1 VSGFFS
7 TSSSSIDAVSSD
19 PRARDT
25 MLARGVRLA
34 ERRVL
39 RVAGEDA
46 LKLLQGLVTNDVR
59 GLAEPGAPPVYAAV
73 LGANG
78 RVAHDA
84 FFHREMGE
92 GPSGGALLAD
102 LPAATFE
109 DAVKLLTKM
118 RLRARVTL
126 DDAGEDFAVVAV
138 GGDEHARSATSY
150 SRADEINDEPTP
162 STSASASSLL
172 AFLPPDPRLPSL
184 GLRGVLPR
192 AVAEA
197 LIEGG
202 AEMAR
207 THGSGGALIGAGAG
221 EKKTHGAREHDEAS
235 DLSAY
240 RRLRYA
246 LGVAEG
252 AELLGLL
259 PLECNLEGLNAV
271 SFEKG
276 CYVGQELTARTHHR
290 GVVRKRVVPAR
301 FEVSRNAVDARG
313 GALAVAPG
321 TRLFPHTSPN
331 DPNDEALH
339 SRNTSTR
346 APKPA
351 GSVVASS
358 GDVGLALAR
367 LSHLKRAGADSPV
380 MYGRFIA
387 RDESS
392 FGSDGALTLVKTP
405 AWWDKRWTEGI
416 DDAER

>member
-1 VSGFFS
+1 
-7 TSSSSIDAVSSD
+7 
-19 PRARDT
+19 

-207 THGSGGALIGAGAG
+207 THGSGGDAAAGAG
-221 EKKTHGAREHDEAS
+221 EKKTRAPADDEAS
-235 DLSAY
+235 DEAY

-252 AELLGLL
+252 AELVGLM

-301 FEVSRNAVDARG
+301 FEVTNASSSARG
-313 GALAVAPG
+313 GPLAVAPG

-331 DPNDEALH
+331 DPNANPALD

>member
-1 VSGFFS
+1 
-7 TSSSSIDAVSSD
+7 
-19 PRARDT
+19 

-59 GLAEPGAPPVYAAV
+59 GLAAPGAPPVYAAV
-73 LGANG
+73 LAANG

-92 GPSGGALLAD
+92 GPSGGALLVD

-126 DDAGEDFAVVAV
+126 DDAGEDLAVVAV
-138 GGDEHARSATSY
+138 GGEEPGVRSKSDEASSRRDAT
-150 SRADEINDEPTP
+150 
-162 STSASASSLL
+162 STSAPASSLL
-172 AFLPPDPRLPSL
+172 AFLPPDPRLASL

-202 AEMAR
+202 VEMAR
-207 THGSGGALIGAGAG
+207 THGRSGGSDADFRRGSA
-221 EKKTHGAREHDEAS
+221 HVSEA
-235 DLSAY
+235 AAH

-252 AELLGLL
+252 AELVGLL
-259 PLECNLEGLNAV
+259 PLECNLAGLNAV

-290 GVVRKRVVPAR
+290 GVVRKRIVPASFHHHIIR
-301 FEVSRNAVDARG
+301 NVSDDAFETERANERSASP
-313 GALAVAPG
+313 LFVAPG
-321 TRLFPHTSPN
+321 SRLFPMEEEETAPATS
-331 DPNDEALH
+331 A
-339 SRNTSTR
+339 R
-346 APKPA
+346 AKPA

-358 GDVGLALAR
+358 GDAGLAMVR
-367 LSHLKRAGADSPV
+367 LSHLKHTTHKTGTTGGGADALAHSTTLTA
-380 MYGRFIA
+380 RFIA
-387 RDESS
+387 RDELQSRASS
-392 FGSDGALTLVKTP
+392 IATRVWTP
-405 AWWDKRWTEGI
+405 PWWDARWTSRS
-416 DDAER
+416 DDAEA

>member
-1 VSGFFS
+1 
-7 TSSSSIDAVSSD
+7 
-19 PRARDT
+19 
-25 MLARGVRLA
+25 MARGVRLA

-207 THGSGGALIGAGAG
+207 THGSGGALAGAGAV
-221 EKKTHGAREHDEAS
+221 EKKTSAQKRDDEAS
-235 DLSAY
+235 DEAY

-252 AELLGLL
+252 AELVGLM

-290 GVVRKRVVPAR
+290 GVIRKRVVPAR
-301 FEVSRNAVDARG
+301 FEVTNASSSARG
-313 GALAVAPG
+313 APLAVAPG

-331 DPNDEALH
+331 DPNANPALH
-339 SRNTSTR
+339 SRNSSTR

-380 MYGRFIA
+380 MYGRFVA

-392 FGSDGALTLVKTP
+392 FGSDVATLVKTP
-405 AWWDKRWTEGI
+405 AWWDKRWTDGI

>member
-1 VSGFFS
+1 
-7 TSSSSIDAVSSD
+7 
-19 PRARDT
+19 

-59 GLAEPGAPPVYAAV
+59 GLAAPGAPPVYAAV
-73 LGANG
+73 LAANG

-92 GPSGGALLAD
+92 GPSGGALLVD

-126 DDAGEDFAVVAV
+126 DDAGEDLAVVAV
-138 GGDEHARSATSY
+138 GGEEEPGVRSKSDEASSRRDAT
-150 SRADEINDEPTP
+150 
-162 STSASASSLL
+162 STSAPASSLL
-172 AFLPPDPRLPSL
+172 AFLPPDPRLASL

-202 AEMAR
+202 VEMAR
-207 THGSGGALIGAGAG
+207 THGRSGGSDADFRRGSA
-221 EKKTHGAREHDEAS
+221 HVSEA
-235 DLSAY
+235 AAH

-252 AELLGLL
+252 AELVGLL
-259 PLECNLEGLNAV
+259 PLECNLAGLNAV

-290 GVVRKRVVPAR
+290 GVVRKRIVPASFHHHVVTSNVLDDA
-301 FEVSRNAVDARG
+301 FETERANERSASP
-313 GALAVAPG
+313 LFVAPG
-321 TRLFPHTSPN
+321 SRLFPMEEDEFAPATS
-331 DPNDEALH
+331 A
-339 SRNTSTR
+339 R
-346 APKPA
+346 AKPA

-358 GDVGLALAR
+358 GDVGLAMAR
-367 LSHLKRAGADSPV
+367 LSHLKRATRETGTTGGDADALAHSTTLTA
-380 MYGRFIA
+380 RFIA
-387 RDESS
+387 RDESQS
-392 FGSDGALTLVKTP
+392 RASAIATRVWTP
-405 AWWDKRWTEGI
+405 PWWDARWTSRS
-416 DDAER
+416 DDAEA

>member
-1 VSGFFS
+1 
-7 TSSSSIDAVSSD
+7 
-19 PRARDT
+19 

-59 GLAEPGAPPVYAAV
+59 GLAAPGAPPVYAAV
-73 LGANG
+73 LAANG

-92 GPSGGALLAD
+92 GPSGGALLVD

-126 DDAGEDFAVVAV
+126 DDAGEDLAIVAV
-138 GGDEHARSATSY
+138 GGEEKAHSVASEEADADATHDE
-150 SRADEINDEPTP
+150 P

-172 AFLPPDPRLPSL
+172 AFLPPDPRLASL

-202 AEMAR
+202 VEMAR
-207 THGSGGALIGAGAG
+207 THGRSGGSDADFRRVSGHVG
-221 EKKTHGAREHDEAS
+221 EAAAH
-235 DLSAY
+235 

-252 AELLGLL
+252 AELVGLL
-259 PLECNLEGLNAV
+259 PLECNLAGLNAV

-290 GVVRKRVVPAR
+290 GVVRKRIVPVA
-301 FEVSRNAVDARG
+301 FESGVS
-313 GALAVAPG
+313 AVAPG
-321 TRLFPHTSPN
+321 WRLFP
-331 DPNDEALH
+331 DPAEPDAGHASGLK
-339 SRNTSTR
+339 S
-346 APKPA
+346 AKPA
-351 GSVVASS
+351 GEIVASS
-358 GDVGLALAR
+358 GDVGLATVRLER
-367 LSHLKRAGADSPV
+367 LSPSGRARWA
-380 MYGRFIA
+380 A
-387 RDESS
+387 RDPLAAS
-392 FGSDGALTLVKTP
+392 GSAVATSVRTP
-405 AWWDKRWTEGI
+405 TWWDARWTTI
-416 DDAER
+416 DDALE

>member
-1 VSGFFS
+1 
-7 TSSSSIDAVSSD
+7 
-19 PRARDT
+19 
-25 MLARGVRLA
+25 MARGVRLA

-73 LGANG
+73 LAANG

-92 GPSGGALLAD
+92 GPSGGALLVD

-126 DDAGEDFAVVAV
+126 DDAGEDLAVVAV
-138 GGDEHARSATSY
+138 GGEEPGVRSKSDEAS
-150 SRADEINDEPTP
+150 SRRDAP
-162 STSASASSLL
+162 STSAPASSLL
-172 AFLPPDPRLPSL
+172 AFLPPDPRLASL

-202 AEMAR
+202 VEMAR
-207 THGSGGALIGAGAG
+207 THGRSGGSDADFRRVSGHVG
-221 EKKTHGAREHDEAS
+221 EAAAH
-235 DLSAY
+235 

-252 AELLGLL
+252 AELVGLL
-259 PLECNLEGLNAV
+259 PLECNLAGLNAV

-290 GVVRKRVVPAR
+290 GVVRKRIVPASFHHHIIR
-301 FEVSRNAVDARG
+301 NDSDDAFETERANERSASP
-313 GALAVAPG
+313 LFVAPG
-321 TRLFPHTSPN
+321 SRLFPMEEEETEPATS
-331 DPNDEALH
+331 A
-339 SRNTSTR
+339 R
-346 APKPA
+346 AKPA

-358 GDVGLALAR
+358 GDVGLAMVR
-367 LSHLKRAGADSPV
+367 LSHLKHTTHETGTTGGDADALAHSTTLTA
-380 MYGRFIA
+380 RFIA
-387 RDESS
+387 RDESQS
-392 FGSDGALTLVKTP
+392 RASAIATRVWTP
-405 AWWDKRWTEGI
+405 PWWDARWTSRS
-416 DDAER
+416 DDAEA

>member
-1 VSGFFS
+1 
-7 TSSSSIDAVSSD
+7 
-19 PRARDT
+19 
-25 MLARGVRLA
+25 L
-34 ERRVL
+34 
-39 RVAGEDA
+39 
-46 LKLLQGLVTNDVR
+46 
-59 GLAEPGAPPVYAAV
+59 
-73 LGANG
+73 
-78 RVAHDA
+78 
-84 FFHREMGE
+84 
-92 GPSGGALLAD
+92 
-102 LPAATFE
+102 
-109 DAVKLLTKM
+109 
-118 RLRARVTL
+118 
-126 DDAGEDFAVVAV
+126 
-138 GGDEHARSATSY
+138 
-150 SRADEINDEPTP
+150 
-162 STSASASSLL
+162 
-172 AFLPPDPRLPSL
+172 
-184 GLRGVLPR
+184 
-192 AVAEA
+192 
-197 LIEGG
+197 
-202 AEMAR
+202 
-207 THGSGGALIGAGAG
+207 GGALIGAGAG

-301 FEVSRNAVDARG
+301 FEGTNASSSARG
-313 GALAVAPG
+313 APLAVAPG

-380 MYGRFIA
+380 MYGRFVA

-405 AWWDKRWTEGI
+405 AWWDKRWTDGI